1 MLSSLLT
8 LPTCWEQLQKT
19 EKPIVMYGM
28 GNGADRLLAIF
39 EGIGVEVREFFA
51 SDAFVRGHSF
61 HGKRVKKLAEIQE
74 EYADFV
80 IVVAFAVQDRPTM
93 EAICRLHEQYEL
105 YAPDLPVAGETLFD
119 REFFRAHMDELQQT
133 YDALAD
139 DRSREVFLDLLRYKL
154 TGKID
159 PLMKTEDDRET
170 VLRELLPPNHNESF
184 VDLGAY
190 NGDTV
195 SEFLA
200 ACGGEFDA
208 IYALE
213 PDGKNFKKM
222 GKRLDE
228 MGLGSDERIHLHN
241 AAAWSEPT
249 TLHFAAKAGRNSTVT
264 AAGREVSAESVDHV
278 LSGATASYMKLDVEG
293 SEKEAL
299 NGAAE
304 TIRRHHPKILLS
316 AYHRSEDLFALPT
329 QINSIAEGYC
339 FYLRRF
345 PYIPAW
351 EINYI
356 CIHEG

>member
-1 MLSSLLT
+1 MFSTLLT

-19 EKPIVMYGM
+19 DKPIVMYGM
-28 GNGADRLLAIF
+28 GNGADRLLTIF
-39 EGIGVEVREFFA
+39 EGMGVEVKEFFA

-74 EYADFV
+74 DYEDFV

-93 EAICRLHEQYEL
+93 DAICRLNEQYEL

-119 REFFRAHMDELQQT
+119 REFFLAHVDELQQT
-133 YDALAD
+133 YDSLAD
-139 DRSREVFLDLLRYKL
+139 ERSREVFLDLLRYKL

-159 PLMKTEDDRET
+159 PLMKTEDGREA
-170 VLRELLPPNHNESF
+170 VLSQLLPLGRDEAF

-195 SEFLA
+195 AEFLH
-200 ACGGEFDA
+200 ACAGEFDA

-222 GKRLDE
+222 GRRLEE
-228 MGLGSDERIHLHN
+228 MGLGADDRICLCN

-249 TLHFAAKAGRNSTVT
+249 TLYFAAKAGRNSTVT
-264 AAGREVSAESVDHV
+264 AAGKETPAESVDHV
-278 LSGATASYMKLDVEG
+278 LGGARASYLKLDVEG
-293 SEKEAL
+293 SEREAID
-299 NGAAE
+299 GAAD
-304 TIRRHHPKILLS
+304 TIRCHRPKILLS
-316 AYHRSEDLFALPT
+316 AYHRSEDLFALPK
-329 QINSIAEGYC
+329 QINDICPGYR

-356 CIHEG
+356 CIPE

>member
-19 EKPIVMYGM
+19 DNPIVMYGM

-39 EGIGVEVREFFA
+39 EELGVEVREFFA

-61 HGKRVKKLAEIQE
+61 HGKRVKKLSEIQE
-74 EYADFV
+74 EYKDFA

-93 EAICRLHEQYEL
+93 GAICRLSEQYEL

-119 REFFRAHMDELQQT
+119 REFFRAHMDDLQQA

-139 DRSREVFLDLLRYKL
+139 ERSREVFLDLLRYKL

-159 PLMKTEDDRET
+159 PLMKTEDSRET
-170 VLRELLPPNHNESF
+170 VLRELLPLGKNEAF

-195 SEFLA
+195 AEFLN
-200 ACGGEFDA
+200 ACGGEFDM
-208 IYALE
+208 ICALE
-213 PDGKNFKKM
+213 PDAKNFKKM

-228 MGLGSDERIHLHN
+228 MGLGGDERIHLCN

-249 TLHFAAKAGRNSTVT
+249 TLYFAAKAGRNSTVT
-264 AAGREVSAESVDHV
+264 TAGKETPAESVDHV
-278 LSGATASYMKLDVEG
+278 LNDARASYMKLDVEG
-293 SEKEAL
+293 SEREAL
-299 NGAAE
+299 FGAAE
-304 TIRRHHPKILLS
+304 TIRHHRPKILLS
-316 AYHRSEDLFALPT
+316 AYHRSEDLFALPA
-329 QINSIAEGYC
+329 QINDICPGYH

>member
-1 MLSSLLT
+1 MFSTLLT

-39 EGIGVEVREFFA
+39 DGLGVEVKEFFA

-61 HGKRVKKLAEIQE
+61 HGKRVKKLSEIQE
-74 EYADFV
+74 EYEDFV
-80 IVVAFAVQDRPTM
+80 IVVAFAVQDRPTLD
-93 EAICRLHEQYEL
+93 AICRLNEQYEL

-119 REFFRAHMDELQQT
+119 REFFIAHREELEQT
-133 YDALAD
+133 YEQLAD
-139 DRSREVFLDLLRYKL
+139 ERSREVFLDLLRYKL
-154 TGKID
+154 TGRID
-159 PLMKTEDDRET
+159 PLMKTEDSREE
-170 VLRELLPPNHNESF
+170 VLRQLLPLGNNEAF

-195 SEFLA
+195 AEFLT

-228 MGLGSDERIHLHN
+228 MGLGEDARIHLCN
-241 AAAWSEPT
+241 AAAWNEPT
-249 TLHFAAKAGRNSTVT
+249 TLYFAAKAGRNSTVT
-264 AAGREVSAESVDHV
+264 AAGKETPAESVDHV
-278 LSGATASYMKLDVEG
+278 LAGARASYLKLDVEG

-299 NGAAE
+299 DGAAE
-304 TIRRHHPKILLS
+304 TIRCHRPKILLS
-316 AYHRSEDLFALPT
+316 AYHRSEDLFALPA
-329 QINSIAEGYC
+329 QINGITAGYR

-351 EINYI
+351 ESNYI
-356 CIHEG
+356 CIPE

>member
-1 MLSSLLT
+1 MFSTLLT
-8 LPTCWEQLQKT
+8 LPTCWEQLQNT
-19 EKPIVMYGM
+19 TKPIVMYGM

-39 EGIGVEVREFFA
+39 EGLGVEVREFFA

-61 HGKRVKKLAEIQE
+61 HGKRVKKLSEIQE
-74 EYADFV
+74 QYEDFV
-80 IVVAFAVQDRPTM
+80 IVVAFAVQDRPTLD
-93 EAICRLHEQYEL
+93 AICRLSEQYEL

-119 REFFRAHMDELQQT
+119 REFFRAHMAELQQT
-133 YDALAD
+133 CEALAD
-139 DRSREVFLDLLRYKL
+139 ERSREVFLDLLRYKL
-154 TGKID
+154 TGRID
-159 PLMKTEDDRET
+159 PLMKTEDDRRE
-170 VLRELLPPNHNESF
+170 VLCQLLPLSQHEAF

-195 SEFLA
+195 AEFLA
-200 ACGGEFDA
+200 ACDGEFDA

-228 MGLGSDERIHLHN
+228 MGLGTDARIHLHN

-249 TLHFAAKAGRNSTVT
+249 TLYFAAKAGRNSTVT
-264 AAGREVSAESVDHV
+264 AAGRETPAESVDHV
-278 LSGATASYMKLDVEG
+278 LGGARASYLKLDVEG
-293 SEKEAL
+293 SEREAL
-299 NGAAE
+299 AGAAE
-304 TIRRHHPKILLS
+304 TIRRHRPKILLS
-316 AYHRSEDLFALPT
+316 AYHRSEDLFALPM
-329 QINSIAEGYC
+329 QINSIAEGYR

-356 CIHEG
+356 CIPE